1 VTVVKLGRLC
11 FIVHGFCHAEL
22 ARGKGEFG
30 GRTRRYLER
39 ERVAAGRWWKA
50 MEAMGENEALA
61 IIPWP
66 NDGKGP
72 AADFQREAV
81 ELLGDRC
88 FVLDAP
94 LWDHKAFWG
103 EGQPDREREM
113 VRELSSAF
121 LGQGHAWNVEELETG
136 LHSLN
141 VGFQLKQLMGDRGY
155 SLSSS
160 THADGW
166 GAAFEGCVMKY
177 CGNLT
182 RLLDL
187 QRPIEVEYEMSVPD
201 ADFILEVDRWERMTL
216 DGGLRCFLF
225 VAGGRFYGLLASSV
239 QSVGHPAMVAEV
251 ALDPKTTRV
260 IDKFGARLWP
270 EPCEEGLPPSELGYR
285 EPLQRLVEE
294 SDVGLRIPVNGGF
307 VYRRAKAP
315 AYVLPEKGMGWEEFR
330 SVMCGARSRIR
341 PPPGLF

>member
-1 VTVVKLGRLC
+1 MSVVKLGRLC
-11 FIVHGFCHAEL
+11 FVVHGFCHAEL

-30 GRTRRYLER
+30 GRTGRYLER
-39 ERVAAGRWWKA
+39 ERVAAGRWLKS
-50 MEAMGENEALA
+50 MEAMEEDQALA

-66 NDGKGP
+66 NDRKGP
-72 AADFQREAV
+72 AADFQRQAV
-81 ELLGDRC
+81 EMLGERC

-103 EGQPDREREM
+103 DGEPDRERGI

-121 LGQGHAWNVEELETG
+121 LGQGHAWNMEELETG
-136 LHSLN
+136 IHSLN
-141 VGFQLKQLMGDRGY
+141 VALQLKQLMGDRGY
-155 SLSSS
+155 SFSSS
-160 THADGW
+160 THVEGW

-187 QRPIEVEYEMSVPD
+187 QRPIEVEYEKSVPD
-201 ADFILEVDRWERMTL
+201 ADFILEVARWERMTL
-216 DGGLRCFLF
+216 DRGLRCFLF
-225 VAGGRFYGLLASSV
+225 EAGGRYYGLLAVSV
-239 QSVGHPAMVAEV
+239 QSVGHPATVAEV
-251 ALDPKTTRV
+251 ALDPRTTRV

-270 EPCEEGLPPSELGYR
+270 APFEDGLPRAELGYR

-294 SDVGLRIPVNGGF
+294 SEAGLRIPVNGGL
-307 VYRRAKAP
+307 VYRRTKAP
-315 AYVLPEKGMGWEEFR
+315 AYVLPGKGMGWDEFR
-330 SVMCGARSRIR
+330 SVMCRARARIR